1 MKSFKRFISENTNH
15 YSARH
20 YFAESSLHGVGSF
33 ASEDIP
39 ENDLVFLF
47 LKRNHMTETP
57 SFDRTDFCRLTNHS
71 YDPNLHLEIIGEDI
85 FAVSLRQIS
94 EDEELTID
102 YEDALDLV
110 AIRQNA
116 AINEKV
122 LKITPGF
129 ENLNIED
136 DTDKNLIDEI
146 KILRKVK

>member
-1 MKSFKRFISENTNH
+1 
-15 YSARH
+15 
-20 YFAESSLHGVGSF
+20 
-33 ASEDIP
+33 
-39 ENDLVFLF
+39 
-47 LKRNHMTETP
+47 
-57 SFDRTDFCRLTNHS
+57 LTNHS
-71 YDPNLHLEIIGEDI
+71 YDPNLYLEIIGEDI

>member
-1 MKSFKRFISENTNH
+1 MKSFKRFISEKTNH

-20 YFAESSLHGVGSF
+20 YFAESSLHGFGSF

-47 LKRNHMTETP
+47 LKRNYMTETP

-71 YDPNLHLEIIGEDI
+71 YDPNLYIEIIGEDI